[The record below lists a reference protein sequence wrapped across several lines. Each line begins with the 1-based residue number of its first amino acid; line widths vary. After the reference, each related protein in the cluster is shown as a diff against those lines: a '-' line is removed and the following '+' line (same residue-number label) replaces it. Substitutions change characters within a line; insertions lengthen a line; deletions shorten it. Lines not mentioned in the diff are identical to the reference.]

1 LPTRSAQ
8 AALRSAPAGLDPGRR
23 SACVWP
29 AIAPPRGQR
38 IQADGARLLLRFVVV
53 FRSAAR
59 LFAMIELNAVRSQIA
74 DLSERLD
81 VLRGYL

>member
-1 LPTRSAQ
+1 MSTRSAQ
-8 AALRSAPAGLDPGRR
+8 AILRPAPADPDPDPDPGR
-23 SACVWP
+23 P

-38 IQADGARLLLRFVVV
+38 IQADDALLLLRFAVV
-53 FRSAAR
+53 FRNAAR

-74 DLSERLD
+74 DLTERLD